1 MSRKLIVLLAALL
14 LSGSVCAAP
23 DRDASTEVSA
33 TLQAYEAAWGR
44 HDAAGIASFY
54 YEPAMR
60 VSRGGPVVRPTR
72 ADQEAFFAGLVRG
85 LTERGYAR
93 SEWEAVEVRLLDAQT
108 AIASGVTVRYKSDG
122 SVMERLG
129 VTYWLRETDAGWRI
143 FLSATHAPE
152 AALHFR

>member
-1 MSRKLIVLLAALL
+1 MRAAN
-14 LSGSVCAAP
+14 GK
-23 DRDASTEVSA
+23 
-33 TLQAYEAAWGR
+33 Q
-44 HDAAGIASFY
+44 
-54 YEPAMR
+54 
-60 VSRGGPVVRPTR
+60 
-72 ADQEAFFAGLVRG
+72 
-85 LTERGYAR
+85 
-93 SEWEAVEVRLLDAQT
+93 VEVRLLDAQT

>member
-1 MSRKLIVLLAALL
+1 MNRKPIVLLAALL
-14 LSGSVCAAP
+14 LSGPVWAAS
-23 DRDASTEVSA
+23 DLEASTAVSD

-44 HDAAGIASFY
+44 HDAAAIASFY

-60 VSRGGPVVRPTR
+60 VSRGGPIVRPTR
-72 ADQEAFFAGLVRG
+72 ADQEAFFAGLVSG
-85 LTERGYAR
+85 LVERGYAR

-122 SVMERLG
+122 SVLERLG
-129 VTYWLRETDAGWRI
+129 VTYWLRETGAGWRI